1 MEKIVYFNRVTKV
14 MVLMAFLTAH
24 FSFLTAYGQ
33 TAQQVLDK
41 TAAVVSYKKGVQAS
55 FTISSKQY
63 GSTSGTIDIKGR
75 KFHATTHEAVVWF
88 DGKTQWT
95 YVRQN
100 DEVNVNTPSAADLQA
115 INPYNFIYMY
125 KQGYAAT
132 MTKSGNSFI
141 VTLKGKGKSIS
152 EMVITINKKTYVPS
166 QIRMLQNK
174 QWTTINVS
182 NFKTANL
189 SEGVF
194 RFNPKS
200 YPNAE
205 IIDLR

>member
-1 MEKIVYFNRVTKV
+1 MEKIRIRITCV
-14 MVLMAFLTAH
+14 FLLLAGVV
-24 FSFLTAYGQ
+24 YGQ
-33 TAQQVLDK
+33 NAKQVLDK
-41 TAAVVSYKKGVQAS
+41 TASVVSNKGGVEAS

-63 GSTSGTIDIKGR
+63 GNTSGTIAIKGR
-75 KFHATTHEAVVWF
+75 KFHANTNEATVWF

-95 YVRQN
+95 YVKQN
-100 DEVNVNTPSAADLQA
+100 DEVNVNNPTAADLQA

-125 KQGYAAT
+125 KQGYAFSMST
-132 MTKSGNSFI
+132 SGNSYV
-141 VTLKGKGKSIS
+141 VTLKGNDKGVK
-152 EMVITINKKTYVPS
+152 EMVITINKQTYVPT

-174 QWTTINVS
+174 QWTTIKVS
-182 NFKTANL
+182 DFRAVKL
-189 SEGVF
+189 SDGIF

>member
-1 MEKIVYFNRVTKV
+1 MLLFAV
-14 MVLMAFLTAH
+14 A
-24 FSFLTAYGQ
+24 SYGQ
-33 TAQQVLDK
+33 TAKTVLDK
-41 TAAVVSYKKGVQAS
+41 TANVVAHKSGVQAS

-75 KFHATTHEAVVWF
+75 KFHTTTNEAVVWF

-95 YVRQN
+95 YVKQN
-100 DEVNVNTPSAADLQA
+100 DEVNVNTPSASDLQA

-125 KQGYAAT
+125 KQGYTAT
-132 MTKSGNSFI
+132 MTTSGNSYV

-152 EMVITINKKTYVPS
+152 EMVITINRQTYVPS

-174 QWTTINVS
+174 QWTTIKVL
-182 NFKTANL
+182 NFKTVSL
-189 SEGVF
+189 SDGMF

>member
-1 MEKIVYFNRVTKV
+1 MEKIRIRITGI
-14 MVLMAFLTAH
+14 LLLLAGAI
-24 FSFLTAYGQ
+24 YGQ
-33 TAQQVLDK
+33 NAKQVLDK
-41 TAAVVSYKKGVQAS
+41 TASVVSNKGGVEAS

-63 GSTSGTIDIKGR
+63 GNTNGTIAIKGR
-75 KFHATTHEAVVWF
+75 KFHADTNEATVWF

-95 YVRQN
+95 YVKQN
-100 DEVNVNTPSAADLQA
+100 DEVNVNNPTAADLQA

-125 KQGYAAT
+125 KQGYAFSMST
-132 MTKSGNSFI
+132 SGNSYV
-141 VTLKGKGKSIS
+141 VTLKGKDKGVSS
-152 EMVITINKKTYVPS
+152 MVITIHKQTYVPT

-174 QWTTINVS
+174 QWTTIKVS
-182 NFKTANL
+182 NFRTAKL
-189 SEGVF
+189 SDSIF

>member
-14 MVLMAFLTAH
+14 MVLMAFLTSH

-95 YVRQN
+95 YVKQN

-132 MTKSGNSFI
+132 MTMSGNSYI

-152 EMVITINKKTYVPS
+152 EMVITINKQTYVPS

-174 QWTTINVS
+174 QWTTIKVTH
-182 NFKTANL
+182 FQTVKHAD
-189 SEGVF
+189 GIF
-194 RFNPKS
+194 RFNPKQ

>member
-1 MEKIVYFNRVTKV
+1 MEKISKWLLPFCL
-14 MVLMAFLTAH
+14 MVLLPLGMNA
-24 FSFLTAYGQ
+24 Q
-33 TAQQVLDK
+33 TAKQVLDK
-41 TAAVVSYKKGVQAS
+41 TAGVVSNKGGVQAS

-63 GSTSGTIDIKGR
+63 GNTSGSISIKGR
-75 KFHATTHEAVVWF
+75 KFYANTKEATVWF

-95 YVRQN
+95 YVKEN
-100 DEVNVNTPSAADLQA
+100 DEVNVNTPTASDLQA

-125 KQGYAAT
+125 KKGYTAT
-132 MTKSGNSFI
+132 MTKSGQNYI
-141 VTLKGKGKSIS
+141 VTLKASGKSGVQ
-152 EMVITINKKTYVPS
+152 EMVITINQQTYVPS

-174 QWTTINVS
+174 QWTTIAVTG
-182 NFKTANL
+182 FKSVKL
-189 SEGVF
+189 SDALF